1 LEQNKDIDQF
11 DIPLAKRTYLNN
23 PNSILLKK
31 LLIFSPFLFL
41 IFSVVALRFIRNVE
55 LIPLNNLKFQVER
68 NHDARILGH
77 LPYNETPKEK
87 LVLIEPNIEVHMD
100 MRDSLLKMREQAKK
114 DGIYLVFL
122 SGYRSINLQ
131 NDIFYSLKS
140 IRNQEAAERA
150 RVSAPP
156 GYSEHSTGF
165 AIDIGDATQR
175 ETDFETGFENTDA
188 FRWLIKNAAKFHF
201 KLSFNKDNKYIDYEP
216 WHWRYEGSIEALK
229 GKCNFGPHRDDVEF
243 LINNVSIRKYG
254 SSGQQRTFI
263 LALKMAELDLL
274 TKTLNVPPMLILD
287 DVLAELDLT
296 RQNMLLNSV
305 GKDSQ
310 CFISA
315 THLDKFNQ
323 SFLGSSQ
330 MIHL

>member
-1 LEQNKDIDQF
+1 LELNKDIKQF
-11 DIPLAKRTYLNN
+11 DIPLAKRIYLKN

-31 LLIFSPFLFL
+31 LLIFSPFLIF
-41 IFSVVALRFIRNVE
+41 IFSIATLRLIRNIE
-55 LIPLNNLKFQVER
+55 LDPLKNLKFQVER
-68 NHDARILGH
+68 NHDGRILGH

-87 LVLIEPNIEVHMD
+87 LVLIEPNIEVHID
-100 MRDSLLKMREQAKK
+100 MRDSLIKMREEAKK

-140 IRNQEAAERA
+140 IRNQVAAERA

-175 ETDFETGFENTDA
+175 ETDFETEFENTDA

-201 KLSFNKDNKYIDYEP
+201 KLSFNKNNKYIDYEP

-229 GKCNFGPHRDDVEF
+229 VFETSNR
-243 LINNVSIRKYG
+243 
-254 SSGQQRTFI
+254 
-263 LALKMAELDLL
+263 EL
-274 TKTLNVPPMLILD
+274 
-287 DVLAELDLT
+287 
-296 RQNMLLNSV
+296 
-305 GKDSQ
+305 
-310 CFISA
+310 
-315 THLDKFNQ
+315 
-323 SFLGSSQ
+323 
-330 MIHL
+330 

>member
-1 LEQNKDIDQF
+1 MELNKDIDQF
-11 DIPLAKRTYLNN
+11 DIPFAKRTYLIN
-23 PNSILLKK
+23 PNSTLLKK
-31 LLIFSPFLFL
+31 LLIVSPFLFL
-41 IFSVVALRFIRNVE
+41 IFSLSALRFFRNVE
-55 LIPLNNLKFQVER
+55 LITLNNLKLQVER

-87 LVLIEPNIEVHMD
+87 LVLIEPNIEVHID
-100 MRDSLLKMREQAKK
+100 MRDSLLKMREEAKK

-122 SGYRSINLQ
+122 SGYRSKNLQ

-175 ETDFETGFENTDA
+175 ETDFETDFENTNA

-229 GKCNFGPHRDDVEF
+229 VFESSD
-243 LINNVSIRKYG
+243 RK
-254 SSGQQRTFI
+254 
-263 LALKMAELDLL
+263 L
-274 TKTLNVPPMLILD
+274 
-287 DVLAELDLT
+287 
-296 RQNMLLNSV
+296 
-305 GKDSQ
+305 
-310 CFISA
+310 
-315 THLDKFNQ
+315 
-323 SFLGSSQ
+323 
-330 MIHL
+330 

>member
-1 LEQNKDIDQF
+1 M
-11 DIPLAKRTYLNN
+11 
-23 PNSILLKK
+23 
-31 LLIFSPFLFL
+31 
-41 IFSVVALRFIRNVE
+41 RFIRNVE

-100 MRDSLLKMREQAKK
+100 MRDSLLKMREEAKK
-114 DGIYLVFL
+114 DGVYLVFL

-165 AIDIGDATQR
+165 ALDIGDAPQR
-175 ETDFETGFENTDA
+175 DTDFVTDFENTDA
-188 FRWLIKNAAKFHF
+188 FRWLIKKAAKFHF

-229 GKCNFGPHRDDVEF
+229 VFESSN
-243 LINNVSIRKYG
+243 RK
-254 SSGQQRTFI
+254 
-263 LALKMAELDLL
+263 L
-274 TKTLNVPPMLILD
+274 
-287 DVLAELDLT
+287 
-296 RQNMLLNSV
+296 
-305 GKDSQ
+305 
-310 CFISA
+310 
-315 THLDKFNQ
+315 
-323 SFLGSSQ
+323 
-330 MIHL
+330 

>member
-1 LEQNKDIDQF
+1 LELNKDIDQF

-23 PNSILLKK
+23 PNSTLLKK
-31 LLIFSPFLFL
+31 LLIFSPFLLL
-41 IFSVVALRFIRNVE
+41 IFSVATLRFIRNVE

-100 MRDSLLKMREQAKK
+100 MRDSLLNMREEAKK

-175 ETDFETGFENTDA
+175 ETDFENDFENTDA

-229 GKCNFGPHRDDVEF
+229 VFESSN
-243 LINNVSIRKYG
+243 RK
-254 SSGQQRTFI
+254 
-263 LALKMAELDLL
+263 L
-274 TKTLNVPPMLILD
+274 
-287 DVLAELDLT
+287 
-296 RQNMLLNSV
+296 
-305 GKDSQ
+305 
-310 CFISA
+310 
-315 THLDKFNQ
+315 
-323 SFLGSSQ
+323 
-330 MIHL
+330 

>member
-1 LEQNKDIDQF
+1 LEQNKDINQF

-23 PNSILLKK
+23 PNSTLLKK
-31 LLIFSPFLFL
+31 LLIFAPFLFL
-41 IFSVVALRFIRNVE
+41 IFSIAALRFIRIIKLE
-55 LIPLNNLKFQVER
+55 PFNNLKFQVER
-68 NHDARILGH
+68 NHDGRILGH

-87 LVLIEPNIEVHMD
+87 LVLIEPNIAVHID
-100 MRDSLLKMREQAKK
+100 MRDSLLEMREEAKK

-165 AIDIGDATQR
+165 AIDIGDASQR
-175 ETDFETGFENTDA
+175 ETDFEIDFENTNA
-188 FRWLIKNAAKFHF
+188 FRWLIKNAARFHF

-229 GKCNFGPHRDDVEF
+229 VFESSN
-243 LINNVSIRKYG
+243 RK
-254 SSGQQRTFI
+254 
-263 LALKMAELDLL
+263 L
-274 TKTLNVPPMLILD
+274 
-287 DVLAELDLT
+287 
-296 RQNMLLNSV
+296 
-305 GKDSQ
+305 
-310 CFISA
+310 
-315 THLDKFNQ
+315 
-323 SFLGSSQ
+323 
-330 MIHL
+330 